1 MSRHTTLVA
10 ALLLLGGCTLAGR
23 EAAEERLRMEAAGA
37 PWAGAEAAGAPW
49 EGAEAVAEP
58 GEVAAEERPAPEL
71 PPDPGWRDLLIESG
85 GRVDDH
91 PFHCDH
97 AAVHQVFDSG
107 WMWQLRFDNG
117 VTSLGFALD
126 AGRMPLGTPVRLEG
140 PFGNLTLHAD
150 ATRPTAFLAG
160 GIGITPFRSILV
172 HAATARLPHRLFLF
186 YSNRR
191 PEDAA
196 FLDEVQALERENP
209 NYTFIGTMTDM
220 AHSQRPWH
228 GETGQV
234 DQAMLARFLN
244 GVGRPIFYIAG
255 PPQMVSSL
263 HEMLRRTGV
272 TDADIRAESF
282 TGY

>member
-1 MSRHTTLVA
+1 VHVILLKLQDRFEVA
-10 ALLLLGGCTLAGR
+10 ERTLALKF
-23 EAAEERLRMEAAGA
+23 EKPAAFTFKPGQFVNLTLLDPPETD
-37 PWAGAEAAGAPW
+37 AEGNVRTFSLASA
-49 EGAEAVAEP
+49 P
-58 GEVAAEERPAPEL
+58 GERTLMVATRM
-71 PPDPGWRDLLIESG
+71 RDSAFK
-85 GRVDDH
+85 RV
-91 PFHCDH
+91 
-97 AAVHQVFDSG
+97 
-107 WMWQLRFDNG
+107 
-117 VTSLGFALD
+117 
-126 AGRMPLGTPVRLEG
+126 AGRMPLGTQVRLEG

-150 ATRPTAFLAG
+150 ATRPAAFLAG

-196 FLDEVQALERENP
+196 FLDEVRALERENP

-220 AHSQRPWH
+220 AHSQRPWL
-228 GETGQV
+228 GETGHV
-234 DQAMLARFLN
+234 DQAMLARFLD

-263 HEMLRRTGV
+263 HEVLRRAGV
-272 TDADIRAESF
+272 TDTDIRAESF